1 MAIKIRV
8 PRFDPGALIFTP
20 GALAI
25 VPPDEVLDALVRHF
39 AGDWSNLDIF
49 DRQQNERAL
58 ANDGRL
64 LSSFQSRQ
72 GYVLG
77 HHGSRP
83 HGDDDSL
90 ALGVLGPVVDR
101 FFHGT
106 GPPPVSVA

>member
-8 PRFDPGALIFTP
+8 ARFDPGALIFTP

-72 GYVLG
+72 GVTFWVITE
-77 HHGSRP
+77 
-83 HGDDDSL
+83 
-90 ALGVLGPVVDR
+90 ADR
-101 FFHGT
+101 T
-106 GPPPVSVA
+106 ATTILLPLEY